1 MLAKLVTGLVQD
13 VQCILH
19 VRDTGHV
26 EVEPPLEADQQW
38 LEYLHEMANRALYS
52 SCNSWC

>member
-1 MLAKLVTGLVQD
+1 MLAKLGTGLVQD